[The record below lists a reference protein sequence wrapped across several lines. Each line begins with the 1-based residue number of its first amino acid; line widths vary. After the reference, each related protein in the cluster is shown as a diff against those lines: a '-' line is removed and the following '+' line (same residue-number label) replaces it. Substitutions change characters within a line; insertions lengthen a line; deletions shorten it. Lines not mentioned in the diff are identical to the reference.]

1 MYIYMCV
8 YTVSCVY
15 MYTVYSVYIYIYVQI
30 FPSRFPMGSPIFVGL
45 TQAWNFRQWQ
55 HDRLSIPLSHVF
67 LL

>member
-1 MYIYMCV
+1 MYIYICV
-8 YTVSCVY
+8 YIRYLAYICIQYIVC
-15 MYTVYSVYIYIYVQI
+15 IYIYVHI